1 MGSSNPIVNQLEFN
15 YYGGEDPH
23 YSVDR
28 MGTATGEILFHCE
41 NGHGRMI
48 LNEGE
53 TFKAISSSIV
63 LGAMADGAGL
73 NIKPYL
79 IAEIVNYFM
88 RIVVNPL
95 TPGDSNC
102 DGMVNVL
109 DVIATIN
116 FILSLNPDP
125 FCFENADVNS
135 DNIVNVI
142 DVVGT
147 INIILG
153 SKSAL
158 IPGLTSDVAHLYL
171 NNNSID
177 FYSDGTV
184 AGLQF
189 EIAGANTWNLELIP
203 NGYEFLSNVV
213 DGKLRGLIF
222 SFDNTPLPAG
232 NISLFKVSG
241 ATDLQWGDV
250 TGANINAQEVK
261 IVKHLQDGSIVHE
274 PLRVSAYPNPAKD
287 LINVDANQQI
297 ESIRIF
303 NQLGQSVYA
312 SQVQTMK
319 TSIHIANLITGVYVL
334 AVRASG
340 NLTYQKIVIE

>member
-1 MGSSNPIVNQLEFN
+1 MVNQLEFN

-28 MGTATGEILFHCE
+28 MGSTTGEILFHCE

-63 LGAMADGAGL
+63 LGAMADGSGL

-88 RIVVNPL
+88 RIVVNPV

-102 DGMVNVL
+102 DGIINVL

-125 FCFENADVNS
+125 FCFENADVNG
-135 DNIVNVI
+135 DNLVNVI
-142 DVVGT
+142 DVVET

-153 SKSAL
+153 SKSAV
-158 IPGLTSDVAHLYL
+158 IPGLTSDVAHVYL
-171 NNNSID
+171 NENSID

-189 EIAGANTWNLELIP
+189 EIAGADPRNLELIP
-203 NGYEFLSNVV
+203 DGFEFMSNVV
-213 DGKLRGLIF
+213 DGKLIGLIF
-222 SFDNTPLPAG
+222 SFDNTPFPSG
-232 NISLFKVSG
+232 NISLFNLTG
-241 ATDLQWGDV
+241 AADLQWV
-250 TGANINAQEVK
+250 EVIGANVNAQEVK
-261 IVKHLQDGSIVHE
+261 IVKHLHDGSVVPE
-274 PLRVSAYPNPAKD
+274 PLSISAYPNPARD
-287 LINVDANQQI
+287 LINVVSNHQI

-303 NQLGQSVYA
+303 NQLGQNVHESM
-312 SQVQTMK
+312 VQKMK
-319 TSIHIANLITGVYVL
+319 TSIHIAHLRTGVYVL
-334 AVRASG
+334 EVKTSG
-340 NLTYQKIVIE
+340 DLTYQKIVIE